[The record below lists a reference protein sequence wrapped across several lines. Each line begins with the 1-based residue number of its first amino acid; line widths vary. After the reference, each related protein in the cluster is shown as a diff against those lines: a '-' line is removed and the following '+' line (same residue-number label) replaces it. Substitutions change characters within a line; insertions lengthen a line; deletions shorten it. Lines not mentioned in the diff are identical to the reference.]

1 MEKTRLWNCVHE
13 LDGLHSEQN
22 SRYVL
27 AYSNWNDFGYQ
38 TGFGLYINLPKPIDK
53 DYNVPVA
60 GLSIV
65 EHYPTHHQGR
75 FLPVNGDTN
84 FTSFIM
90 SIKSAERFYL
100 FLTYDE
106 RMELIRWLNIRFDD
120 SLVKNQNNYL
130 MSTLRCYK
138 RQDFL
143 DMQKEIKEIVTRKSD
158 VASLIRKYSNELGL
172 LLR

>member
-13 LDGLHSEQN
+13 LVGLHSEQN

-38 TGFGLYINLPKPIDK
+38 TRFGLYINLPKPIDE
-53 DYNVPVA
+53 DYNVLVA

-65 EHYPTHHQGR
+65 EHYSTHQQGR
-75 FLPVNGDTN
+75 FLPVKGETN

-120 SLVKNQNNYL
+120 SLVKNQSNYL
-130 MSTLRCYK
+130 MSTLRGLK

-143 DMQKEIKEIVTRKSD
+143 DMQKEIKMIVTKKSD
-158 VASLIRKYSNELGL
+158 VASLIRKYSKELGL

>member
-1 MEKTRLWNCVHE
+1 MEKTKLWKCVHE
-13 LDGLHSEQN
+13 LVGMYSEQN
-22 SRYVL
+22 SKYVL
-27 AYSNWNDFGYQ
+27 SYSNWNDFGYQ

-53 DYNVPVA
+53 VYNVLVA

-65 EHYPTHHQGR
+65 EHYPIHHQGR
-75 FLPVNGDTN
+75 FLPVKGNTN

-90 SIKSAERFYL
+90 SIESAERFYL
-100 FLTYDE
+100 YLTYDE

-120 SLVKNQNNYL
+120 SLVKNQGIYL
-130 MSTLRCYK
+130 TSTLRDRK

-143 DMQKEIKEIVTRKSD
+143 DMQKEIKKIVTRKSD
-158 VASLIRKYSNELGL
+158 VASLTHKYSKDLGL